1 MTNWHFNDLI
11 SILLVFAVILIERL
25 KNIKVGKMKKL
36 VVLLVFTLVL
46 FSCKTSSVTNTQ
58 LDKNAQVQI
67 KGTWRLNSVTFPR
80 ANTIAIT
87 SFDITDSKCFTGS
100 TWNFIPNNNK
110 GSMSLNAVNCPAYSS
125 AISWFINKN
134 GEFVLKFLNAASRSD
149 KVRQGFVLQL
159 RNQTATSFQLVDTAV
174 VEGQIIN
181 VVYEFYKNN

>member
-1 MTNWHFNDLI
+1 
-11 SILLVFAVILIERL
+11 
-25 KNIKVGKMKKL
+25 MKKL
-36 VVLLVFTLVL
+36 VVLIVLTLVS
-46 FSCKTSSVTNTQ
+46 FSCKTSSVTNTK

-67 KGTWRLNSVTFPR
+67 KGKWRLNSVTFPR
-80 ANTIAIT
+80 ANAITIT

-100 TWNFIPNNNK
+100 TWNFTPNNNK
-110 GSMSLNAVNCPAYSS
+110 GSMSLNAINCPAYSS

-134 GEFVLKFLNAASRSD
+134 GEFVLKFLNAASRSA